1 MPPQAPWS
9 PTAHAF
15 AQHQFSHVANFWRQG
30 RSASFQLEALPGG
43 HAKLSLTF
51 QLPPASTVVPP
62 PTHVSPV
69 STPQRP
75 IRPLFPKGRFP
86 QGSDAVT
93 KQKKASS
100 KQCKS
105 SVKHPATLAATS
117 LLPPKNDSPTQ
128 AAPASVQ
135 PSPSVQALPVSTQSA
150 KKRPLPDSPS
160 DPSPSNP
167 PPLAQRIRED
177 ILIEE
182 DEVESPE
189 KEVLRSS
196 PFPENSPAPFSPF
209 PRDIPSPAPL
219 VFTPVPETLSLNC
232 LNCDAEMTVH
242 HQCEDI
248 LATDSEGNWEDIES
262 EQDLYPTLDLES
274 DDWADKFTNSIRRF
288 HGQHC

>member
-1 MPPQAPWS
+1 MASPAPWS
-9 PTAHAF
+9 PNAHAF
-15 AQHQFSHVANFWRQG
+15 AQHQFSHVANFWKQG
-30 RSASFQLEALPGG
+30 LQATFRLEVLPRGK
-43 HAKLSLTF
+43 AEMNLTF
-51 QLPPASTVVPP
+51 QLPNASAVIPP
-62 PTHVSPV
+62 PSHMFPIPA
-69 STPQRP
+69 PQRP
-75 IRPLFPKGRFP
+75 IPPLFPKGRFP

-117 LLPPKNDSPTQ
+117 LLPPKNDPPTQ

-135 PSPSVQALPVSTQSA
+135 ASPSVQALPVSTQSA

-242 HQCEDI
+242 HTVSQQQFQPI
-248 LATDSEGNWEDIES
+248 V
-262 EQDLYPTLDLES
+262 
-274 DDWADKFTNSIRRF
+274 
-288 HGQHC
+288 

>member
-1 MPPQAPWS
+1 M
-9 PTAHAF
+9 
-15 AQHQFSHVANFWRQG
+15 ANFWRQG
-30 RSASFQLEALPGG
+30 RPASFQLEALPGG

-51 QLPPASTVVPP
+51 QLPPACTVVPP

-75 IRPLFPKGRFP
+75 IRPLFPK
-86 QGSDAVT
+86 GSDAVT

-128 AAPASVQ
+128 AVPASVQ
-135 PSPSVQALPVSTQSA
+135 PSPSVQALPESTQSA
-150 KKRPLPDSPS
+150 KKRLLPDSPS

-167 PPLAQRIRED
+167 PGAPPLAQRIRKD

-248 LATDSEGNWEDIES
+248 LATDSDGNWEDIES

-274 DDWADKFTNSIRRF
+274 DDWADEFTNSIRRF

>member
-15 AQHQFSHVANFWRQG
+15 AQHQFSHVTNFWRQG

-117 LLPPKNDSPTQ
+117 LLSPKNDSPTQ

-135 PSPSVQALPVSTQSA
+135 ASPSVQALPVSTQSA
-150 KKRPLPDSPS
+150 KKRPFLTLQVTHLPQT
-160 DPSPSNP
+160 
-167 PPLAQRIRED
+167 PLLWR
-177 ILIEE
+177 
-182 DEVESPE
+182 
-189 KEVLRSS
+189 K
-196 PFPENSPAPFSPF
+196 
-209 PRDIPSPAPL
+209 
-219 VFTPVPETLSLNC
+219 
-232 LNCDAEMTVH
+232 
-242 HQCEDI
+242 
-248 LATDSEGNWEDIES
+248 G
-262 EQDLYPTLDLES
+262 
-274 DDWADKFTNSIRRF
+274 
-288 HGQHC
+288 